1 VAGTVT
7 FPAAEGRR
15 LAWDLLPHHVRH
27 AVDELLG
34 APVVEAQSQLGG
46 FSPGVAARV
55 TSARGDRV
63 FVKAV
68 SSEQNPESP
77 SLHRREAKIAAA
89 LPRSAPVPELL
100 WTFDDGDWI
109 VLGFEDLDGA
119 TPALPWNPGELD
131 RVLAA
136 VSELA
141 VAMTPSPIAV
151 EPASKFT
158 AEMFTGWRSL
168 ERDGGGES
176 QMDAAWMEH
185 LDELVD
191 LEVVAADATNGDALL
206 HLDLRADNI
215 ILTADGVYFVDWP
228 WAAVGAA
235 WIDLAAMLPS
245 IVMQGGPDAESIWRR
260 HPVAHGVEHDDV
272 DAFIAGLAG
281 FFTHASLQPPAPGL
295 PTLRPFQAAQARTAY
310 AWLAQRRGW
319 T

>member
-1 VAGTVT
+1 MT

-15 LAWDLLPHHVRH
+15 LDWSLLPDHVH
-27 AVDELLG
+27 DAIDELLA
-34 APVVEAQSQLGG
+34 APVVDAQSQLGG

-55 TSARGDRV
+55 TTARGDRV

-68 SSEQNPESP
+68 STKQNPESP

-89 LPRSAPVPELL
+89 LPRTAPVPELL

-109 VLGFEDLDGA
+109 VLGFEDLDGS
-119 TPALPWNPGELD
+119 TPALPWKPDELD

-141 VAMTPSPIAV
+141 VAMTPSPLAV
-151 EPASKFT
+151 EPASQFT
-158 AEMFTGWRSL
+158 AAMFTGWRSL
-168 ERDGGGES
+168 ERAGDGRPHVHPT
-176 QMDAAWMEH
+176 WTEH

-191 LEVVAADATNGDALL
+191 LELVAADATDGDALL

-215 ILTADGVYFVDWP
+215 ILTSDGVYFVDWP
-228 WAAVGAA
+228 WAAVGAP

-245 IVMQGGPDAESIWRR
+245 VVMQGGPDAESIWRR
-260 HPVAHGVEHDDV
+260 HPVAQGVEDDDV

-281 FFTHASLQPPAPGL
+281 FFTHASLEPPAPGL
-295 PTLRPFQAAQARTAY
+295 PTLRPFQAAQAQTAY
-310 AWLAQRRGW
+310 AWLADRRGW